1 VGLGDAAGLAD
12 AVGLGEAAGLGDAA
26 LAALAALADGAAM
39 APVGAPDDPWLPSR
53 KASGTT
59 IAPRSTVRTKVTAP
73 HSRRKKDRFTDRRF

>member
-1 VGLGDAAGLAD
+1 VGLGEAVRLAD
-12 AVGLGEAAGLGDAA
+12 AVGLGEAAGLGD
-26 LAALAALADGAAM
+26 AALAALADGAAM

-73 HSRRKKDRFTDRRF
+73 HSRRRKDRFTDRRF